1 MLSSSRLA
9 CKLNKL
15 ERCRGCGVTEGSTE
29 DIELRQDWIACE
41 GCHKRYHDECAEQN
55 GVMDD
60 DYFTCIVCT
69 NQIVGLL

>member
-15 ERCRGCGVTEGSTE
+15 ERCRGCGVIEGSTE

-41 GCHKRYHDECAEQN
+41 GCHKWYHDECAEQN

-60 DYFTCIVCT
+60 DYFTCTVCT
-69 NQIVGLL
+69 N